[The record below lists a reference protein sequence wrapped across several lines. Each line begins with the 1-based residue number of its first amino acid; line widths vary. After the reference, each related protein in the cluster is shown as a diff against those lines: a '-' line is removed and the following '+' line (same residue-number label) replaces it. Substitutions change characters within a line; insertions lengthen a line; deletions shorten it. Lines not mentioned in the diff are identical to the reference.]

1 MTISHQEVGSGITRR
16 RRSVIS
22 FERSD
27 SGQVDA
33 TQIQRNRTYTVLD
46 FQVGNAT
53 DTVVCKELLAYLNS
67 FMASLGAS
75 TTILYDG
82 TGNGAATLL
91 AGSL

>member
-16 RRSVIS
+16 RRSVVS

-33 TQIQRNRTYTVLD
+33 TQIQRNRAYAVLD

-53 DTVVCKELLAYLNS
+53 DTVVVKELLAYLMS